1 MNPTDVIRKRH
12 LAREREESAKKRQ
25 RLDTG
30 DAVDEPPRDIKDAT
44 TPLWRC
50 ETGRERE
57 RERLASNWLICSCCT
72 RMPYEQQLLTK
83 KKNRMYHHVMSCNAS
98 LVANAANVLSVDAL
112 ISAQDFEE
120 DYKAFIE

>member
-57 RERLASNWLICSCCT
+57 RERDLQAIG
-72 RMPYEQQLLTK
+72 
-83 KKNRMYHHVMSCNAS
+83 
-98 LVANAANVLSVDAL
+98 
-112 ISAQDFEE
+112 
-120 DYKAFIE
+120 